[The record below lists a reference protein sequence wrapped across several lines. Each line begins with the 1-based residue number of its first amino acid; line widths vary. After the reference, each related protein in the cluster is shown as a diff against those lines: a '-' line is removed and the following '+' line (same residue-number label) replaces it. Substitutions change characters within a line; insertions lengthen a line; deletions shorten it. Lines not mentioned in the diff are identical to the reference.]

1 MRPKVS
7 IIGAGATGASMAQRL
22 CERDICDVVLLDIPE
37 RENPTKGKALDM
49 LQAGPLVR
57 FSANLSGTS
66 NYQATKDSQIVVIT
80 AGIPRK
86 PGMSRED
93 LLNTN
98 TKIVKGCVANAV
110 QHSPNA
116 ILIIFSNPLDAMV
129 HVAHRVSKFPRER
142 VIGQGGALDS
152 ARFRTFIALEL
163 GVSAEDVQGLV
174 LGGHT
179 DVGMV
184 PLPRYASVA
193 GIPLTD
199 LLDGAR
205 IERLVERA
213 RKGGT
218 EIVQLL
224 GEGSAY
230 YAPSAA
236 VTEMVESILLDK
248 KKIIPSSVLL
258 QGEYGLQDVFLGVP
272 VVLGARGAE
281 KIIELKLNRDE
292 LAQLHKAAEIVR
304 ETVSKVQII

>member
-22 CERDICDVVLLDIPE
+22 VERNICDVVLLDIPE

-49 LQAGPLVR
+49 LEAGPLVR
-57 FSANLSGTS
+57 FSANLIGTS
-66 NYQATKDSQIVVIT
+66 NYQETKNSRIVVVT

-86 PGMSRED
+86 PGISRED

-98 TKIVKGCVANAV
+98 TKIVKSCVENAV
-110 QHSPNA
+110 QYSPNA
-116 ILIIFSNPLDAMV
+116 ILLLFTNPLDAMV
-129 HVAHRVSKFPRER
+129 YVAHQASQFPRAR

-152 ARFRTFIALEL
+152 ARFRTFIAMEL
-163 GVSAEDVQGLV
+163 GLSAEDVHGLV

-199 LLDGAR
+199 LLDAAR
-205 IERLVERA
+205 IEKLVDRA

-236 VTEMVESILLDK
+236 VIEMVESILLDK

-258 QGEYGLQDVFLGVP
+258 QGEYGLKDVFLGVP

-281 KIIELKLNRDE
+281 KIIELKLNKDE

-304 ETVSKVQII
+304 ETVSKVQL

>member
-7 IIGAGATGASMAQRL
+7 IIGAGATGATMAQRL
-22 CERDICDVVLLDIPE
+22 VEKNLCNVVMLDIPE

-49 LQAGPLVR
+49 LQAGPLAG
-57 FSANLSGTS
+57 FSSRVIGTS
-66 NYQATKDSQIVVIT
+66 DYKEIANSQIVVIT

-86 PGMSRED
+86 PGMTRED
-93 LLNTN
+93 LINTN
-98 TKIVKGCVANAV
+98 TKIVRSCAEQAAKHSLNAV
-110 QHSPNA
+110 
-116 ILIIFSNPLDAMV
+116 LIIFSNPLDAMV
-129 HVAHRVSKFPRER
+129 HVAHKVTQFPRER

-152 ARFRTFIALEL
+152 ARWRTFIALEL
-163 GVSAEDVQGLV
+163 GVSPEDVQGLV

-184 PLPRYASVA
+184 PLPRYSSVA

-199 LLDGAR
+199 LLDSER
-205 IERLVERA
+205 IAKIVDRA

-236 VTEMVESILLDK
+236 VIEMIESILLDQK
-248 KKIIPSSVLL
+248 RIIPSSVLL
-258 QGEYGLQDVFLGVP
+258 QGEYGLRDVFLGVP

-281 KIIELKLNRDE
+281 KIIELKLNKDE

-304 ETVSKVQII
+304 ETVSKVQL

>member
-7 IIGAGATGASMAQRL
+7 IIGAGATGATMAQRL
-22 CERDICDVVLLDIPE
+22 VEKNLCDVVMLDIPE
-37 RENPTKGKALDM
+37 RENPTKGKSLDM
-49 LQAGPLVR
+49 LQAGPLVG
-57 FSANLSGTS
+57 FSTNVVGTS
-66 NYQATKDSQIVVIT
+66 NYKETANSQIVVIT

-86 PGMSRED
+86 PGMTRED
-93 LLNTN
+93 LINTN
-98 TKIVKGCVANAV
+98 TKIVKSCAEQAAK
-110 QHSPNA
+110 HSPDA
-116 ILIIFSNPLDAMV
+116 ILIVFSNPLDAMV
-129 HVAHRVSKFPRER
+129 YVAHKVTQFPRER

-152 ARFRTFIALEL
+152 ARFRTFIAMEL

-199 LLDGAR
+199 LLDAAR
-205 IERLVERA
+205 IEKIVDRA

-224 GEGSAY
+224 GESSAY

-236 VTEMVESILLDK
+236 VIEMVESILSDK

-258 QGEYGLQDVFLGVP
+258 QGEYGLKDIFLGVP
-272 VVLGARGAE
+272 VVLGAGGAE
-281 KIIELKLNRDE
+281 KIIELKLNSEE
-292 LAQLHKAAEIVR
+292 LAQLKKAAELVR
-304 ETVSKVQII
+304 EMCKKVQL

>member
-98 TKIVKGCVANAV
+98 TKIVKSCVANAV

>member
-7 IIGAGATGASMAQRL
+7 IIGAGATGATMAQRL
-22 CERDICDVVLLDIPE
+22 VEKNLCNVVMLDIPE

-49 LQAGPLVR
+49 LQAGPLVG
-57 FSANLSGTS
+57 FSSSIMGTS
-66 NYQATKDSQIVVIT
+66 DYKDTADSQVVVIT

-86 PGMSRED
+86 PGMTRED
-93 LLNTN
+93 LISTN
-98 TKIVKGCVANAV
+98 TKIVKSCAEQAAK
-110 QHSPNA
+110 HSPNA

-129 HVAHRVSKFPRER
+129 YVAYKVTKFPRER

-152 ARFRTFIALEL
+152 ARFRTFIAMEL
-163 GVSAEDVQGLV
+163 GVSAEDVHGLV

-184 PLPRYASVA
+184 PLPRYSSVA
-193 GIPLTD
+193 GIPVTD
-199 LLDGAR
+199 LLDAAR
-205 IERLVERA
+205 VEKLVDRA

-236 VTEMVESILLDK
+236 VSEMVESILLDK

-258 QGEYGLQDVFLGVP
+258 QGEYGLKDVFLGVP
-272 VVLGARGAE
+272 VMLGARGAE
-281 KIIELKLNRDE
+281 KIIELKLNKDE

-304 ETVSKVQII
+304 ETVSKAQL

>member
-1 MRPKVS
+1 MRQKVS
-7 IIGAGATGASMAQRL
+7 IIGAGATGATMAQRL
-22 CERDICDVVLLDIPE
+22 IEKNLCDVVMLDIPE

-49 LQAGPLVR
+49 LQAGPLAG
-57 FSANLSGTS
+57 FSTSVIGTS
-66 NYQATKDSQIVVIT
+66 SYQETANSQIVVIT

-86 PGMSRED
+86 PGMTRED
-93 LLNTN
+93 LINTN
-98 TKIVKGCVANAV
+98 TKIVKSCAEQAAK
-110 QHSPNA
+110 HSPDA
-116 ILIIFSNPLDAMV
+116 ILIVFSNPLDAMV
-129 HVAHRVSKFPRER
+129 YVAHKVTQFPRER

-152 ARFRTFIALEL
+152 ARFRTFIAMEL
-163 GVSAEDVQGLV
+163 GVCAEDVQGLV

-184 PLPRYASVA
+184 PLPRYSSVA

-199 LLDGAR
+199 LLDAAR
-205 IERLVERA
+205 IEKIVDRA

-236 VTEMVESILLDK
+236 VIEMVESILSDK

-258 QGEYGLQDVFLGVP
+258 QGEYGLRDIFLGVP

-281 KIIELKLNRDE
+281 KIIELKLNSEE
-292 LAQLHKAAEIVR
+292 LAQLQKAAELVR
-304 ETVSKVQII
+304 ETCNKVQL

>member
-7 IIGAGATGASMAQRL
+7 IIGAGATGATMAQRL
-22 CERDICDVVLLDIPE
+22 VEKNLCDVVMLDIPE
-37 RENPTKGKALDM
+37 RENPTKGKSVDM
-49 LQAGPLVR
+49 LQAGPLVG
-57 FSANLSGTS
+57 FSTNVVGTS
-66 NYQATKDSQIVVIT
+66 DYKETANSQIVVIT

-86 PGMSRED
+86 PGMTRED
-93 LLNTN
+93 LIDTN
-98 TKIVKGCVANAV
+98 TKIVKSCAGQAAK
-110 QHSPNA
+110 HSPDA

-129 HVAHRVSKFPRER
+129 YVAHKVTQFPRER

-152 ARFRTFIALEL
+152 ARYRTFIAMEL
-163 GVSAEDVQGLV
+163 GVSPEDVHGLV

-184 PLPRYASVA
+184 PLPRYSSVA

-199 LLDGAR
+199 LLDSERIAR
-205 IERLVERA
+205 IVERA

-236 VTEMVESILLDK
+236 VIEMVESILLDK

-258 QGEYGLQDVFLGVP
+258 QGEYGLREVFLGVP

-281 KIIELKLNRDE
+281 RIIELKLNKDE
-292 LAQLHKAAEIVR
+292 LAQLHQAAEIVR
-304 ETVSKVQII
+304 ETVSKVHL

>member
-7 IIGAGATGASMAQRL
+7 IIGAGATGATMAQRL
-22 CERDICDVVLLDIPE
+22 VETNLCDVVMLDIPE

-49 LQAGPLVR
+49 LQAGPLVG
-57 FSANLSGTS
+57 FSARVIGTS
-66 NYQATKDSQIVVIT
+66 DYKETANSQIVVIT

-93 LLNTN
+93 LINTN
-98 TKIVKGCVANAV
+98 TKIVRSCAEQAAK
-110 QHSPNA
+110 HSPNA
-116 ILIIFSNPLDAMV
+116 IFIIFSNPLDAMV
-129 HVAHRVSKFPRER
+129 YVAHRVTQFPKER

-152 ARFRTFIALEL
+152 ARWRTFIAMEL

-184 PLPRYASVA
+184 PLPRYSSVA

-199 LLDGAR
+199 LLDAQR
-205 IERLVERA
+205 IAKIVDRA

-236 VTEMVESILLDK
+236 VIEMVKSILLDK
-248 KKIIPSSVLL
+248 KRIIPSSVLL
-258 QGEYGLQDVFLGVP
+258 QGEYGLRDIFLGVP

-281 KIIELKLNRDE
+281 KIIELKLTPDE

-304 ETVSKVQII
+304 ETVSKVQL

>member
-7 IIGAGATGASMAQRL
+7 IIGAGATGATMAQRL
-22 CERDICDVVLLDIPE
+22 VEKNLCNVVMLDIPE

-49 LQAGPLVR
+49 LQAGPLAG
-57 FSANLSGTS
+57 FSSRVIGTS
-66 NYQATKDSQIVVIT
+66 DYQETADSQIVVIT
-80 AGIPRK
+80 AGIPRR
-86 PGMSRED
+86 PGMTRED
-93 LLNTN
+93 LINTN
-98 TKIVKGCVANAV
+98 TKIVRSCAEQAAK
-110 QHSPNA
+110 HSPNA
-116 ILIIFSNPLDAMV
+116 VLIIFSNPLDAMV
-129 HVAHRVSKFPRER
+129 YVAHKVTQFPRER

-152 ARFRTFIALEL
+152 ARYRTFIAMEL
-163 GVSAEDVQGLV
+163 GVSPEDVQGLV

-184 PLPRYASVA
+184 PLPRYSSVA

-199 LLDGAR
+199 LLDSER
-205 IERLVERA
+205 IAKIVDRA

-236 VTEMVESILLDK
+236 VIEMVESILLDQK
-248 KKIIPSSVLL
+248 RIIPSSVLL
-258 QGEYGLQDVFLGVP
+258 QGEYGLRDVFLGVP

-281 KIIELKLNRDE
+281 KIIELKLNKDE

-304 ETVSKVQII
+304 ETVSKVQL

>member
-22 CERDICDVVLLDIPE
+22 VERNICDVVLLDIPE

-49 LQAGPLVR
+49 LEAGPLVR
-57 FSANLSGTS
+57 FSANLIGTS
-66 NYQATKDSQIVVIT
+66 NYQETKNSHIVVVT

-86 PGMSRED
+86 PGISRED

-98 TKIVKGCVANAV
+98 TNIVKSCVENAV
-110 QHSPNA
+110 QYSPNA
-116 ILIIFSNPLDAMV
+116 ILLLFTNPLDAMV
-129 HVAHRVSKFPRER
+129 YVAHKASQFPRAR

-152 ARFRTFIALEL
+152 ARFRTFIAMEL
-163 GVSAEDVQGLV
+163 GLSAEDVHGLV

-199 LLDGAR
+199 LLDAAR
-205 IERLVERA
+205 IEKLVDRA

-224 GEGSAY
+224 GDGSAY

-236 VTEMVESILLDK
+236 VIEMVESILLDK

-258 QGEYGLQDVFLGVP
+258 QGEYGLKDVFLGVP

-281 KIIELKLNRDE
+281 KIIELKLNKDE

-304 ETVSKVQII
+304 ETVSKVQL

>member
-7 IIGAGATGASMAQRL
+7 IIGAGATGATMAQRL
-22 CERDICDVVLLDIPE
+22 VETNLCDVVMLDLPE
-37 RENPTKGKALDM
+37 RANPTKGKALDM
-49 LQAGPLVR
+49 QQAGPLVG
-57 FSANLSGTS
+57 FSSSVIGTS
-66 NYQATKDSQIVVIT
+66 DYKDTANSQIVVIT
-80 AGIPRK
+80 AGIPRR

-93 LLNTN
+93 LINTN
-98 TKIVKGCVANAV
+98 TKIVRSCAEQAAK
-110 QHSPNA
+110 HSPNA

-129 HVAHRVSKFPRER
+129 YVAYRVTQFPRER

-152 ARFRTFIALEL
+152 ARWRTFIALEL
-163 GVSAEDVQGLV
+163 GVSPEDVQGLV

-184 PLPRYASVA
+184 PLPRYSSVA

-199 LLDGAR
+199 LLDSER
-205 IERLVERA
+205 IAKIVERA

-236 VTEMVESILLDK
+236 VIEMIKSILLDK
-248 KKIIPSSVLL
+248 KRIIPSSVLL
-258 QGEYGLQDVFLGVP
+258 QGEYGLRDIFLGVP
-272 VVLGARGAE
+272 VVLGARGVE
-281 KIIELKLNRDE
+281 KIIELKLAPDE
-292 LAQLHKAAEIVR
+292 LAQLQKAAEIVR
-304 ETVSKVQII
+304 ETVSKVAV

>member
-7 IIGAGATGASMAQRL
+7 IIGAGATGATMAQRL
-22 CERDICDVVLLDIPE
+22 VEKNLCDVVMLDIPE

-49 LQAGPLVR
+49 LQAGPLVG
-57 FSANLSGTS
+57 FSTRVIGTS
-66 NYQATKDSQIVVIT
+66 DYKDTENSQIV
-80 AGIPRK
+80 
-86 PGMSRED
+86 
-93 LLNTN
+93 
-98 TKIVKGCVANAV
+98 
-110 QHSPNA
+110 
-116 ILIIFSNPLDAMV
+116 
-129 HVAHRVSKFPRER
+129 
-142 VIGQGGALDS
+142 GALDS
-152 ARFRTFIALEL
+152 ARWRTFIAMEL

-184 PLPRYASVA
+184 PLPRYSSVA

-199 LLDGAR
+199 LLDSER
-205 IERLVERA
+205 IAKLIDRA

-236 VTEMVESILLDK
+236 VITMIESILLDK
-248 KKIIPSSVLL
+248 KRIIPSSVLL
-258 QGEYGLQDVFLGVP
+258 QGEYGLKDIFLGVP

-281 KIIELKLNRDE
+281 RIIELKLTPEE
-292 LAQLHKAAEIVR
+292 LAQLQRAAEIVR
-304 ETVSKVQII
+304 ETVSKVQV